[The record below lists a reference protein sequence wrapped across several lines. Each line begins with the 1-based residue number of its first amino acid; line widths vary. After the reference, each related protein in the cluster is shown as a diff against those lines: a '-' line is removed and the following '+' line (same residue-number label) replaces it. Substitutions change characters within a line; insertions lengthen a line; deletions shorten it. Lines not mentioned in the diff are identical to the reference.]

1 MIHITNNNVILDA
14 DVVDIRQII
23 GTRATLLTLS
33 DAMGGSLGMIA
44 QVVNSSYLYQILYIF
59 YNAL

>member
-23 GTRATLLTLS
+23 GTSVRLLTLS
-33 DAMGGSLGMIA
+33 DAMGGSPGMIA

>member
-23 GTRATLLTLS
+23 GTSVRLLMLS
-33 DAMGGSLGMIA
+33 DAMRGSLRMIA
-44 QVVNSSYLYQILYIF
+44 RVVNNSYLYQILYIF

>member
-23 GTRATLLTLS
+23 GTRARLLTLS
-33 DAMGGSLGMIA
+33 DAMRGSLRMIA
-44 QVVNSSYLYQILYIF
+44 QVVNNSYLYQILYIF